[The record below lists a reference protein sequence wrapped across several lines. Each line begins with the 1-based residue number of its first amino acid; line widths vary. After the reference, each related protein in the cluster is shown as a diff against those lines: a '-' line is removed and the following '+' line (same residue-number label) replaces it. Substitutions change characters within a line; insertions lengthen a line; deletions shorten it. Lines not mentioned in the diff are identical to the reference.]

1 MPLFSHRS
9 SAASAVSSSA
19 YSSKPLKAHKPSSA
33 PASARI
39 PVPII
44 VFSLISAFIGIA
56 GTVFA
61 ITAGRARVQPVPVY
75 RCGGSEA
82 TFRAFHSS
90 SGSRKFGGD
99 VGNGGVLVERPKLL
113 GFVGIQTGFESG
125 DRREALR
132 STWFPSDP
140 DGLLRLEQATG
151 LAFRFV
157 IGRSKDAKKMAELQ
171 KEIEKYRD
179 FMLIDVEEEYLRL
192 PYKTLAFFKAAYK
205 LFEADYYVKADDDI
219 YLRPDRLATLLAKER
234 SHSRTY
240 IGCMKKGPVITD
252 PKLKW
257 YEKQGNL
264 IGNEYFLHAYGP
276 IYVLSA
282 EIVASLAAARN
293 GSLRMFNNEDVSI
306 GSWMLA
312 MNVHHEDNR
321 AVCDPHC
328 SPTSIAVWDI
338 PKCSGLCNPATR
350 LKELH
355 KIDMCSK
362 SPTLPPDDDV
372 DQ

>member
-1 MPLFSHRS
+1 MPLFSLRHS
-9 SAASAVSSSA
+9 PSLPTSTSKTIKPHKSGFTPSSSR
-19 YSSKPLKAHKPSSA
+19 YPLHFL
-33 PASARI
+33 I
-39 PVPII
+39 
-44 VFSLISAFIGIA
+44 FSLVSLLIGLAGTIFAISAIRRPRPLP
-56 GTVFA
+56 VF
-61 ITAGRARVQPVPVY
+61 
-75 RCGGSEA
+75 RCGRSED
-82 TFRAFHSS
+82 TFRAFYSS
-90 SGSRKFGGD
+90 SGSNKLGD
-99 VGNGGVLVERPKLL
+99 DNAALNDRPKLL
-113 GFVGIQTGFESG
+113 GFVGIQTGFDSV
-125 DRREALR
+125 DRRAALR

-157 IGRSKDAKKMAELQ
+157 IGRSNDAKKMARLE
-171 KEIEKYRD
+171 KEVEKYRD

-234 SHSRTY
+234 THAMTY

-252 PKLKW
+252 PKMKW
-257 YEKQGNL
+257 YEKSGHL

-282 EIVASLAAARN
+282 EVVASLAAARN
-293 GSLRMFNNEDVSI
+293 NSLRMFNNEDVTI

-321 AVCDPHC
+321 AICDPRC
-328 SPTSIAVWDI
+328 TPTSIAVWDI
-338 PKCSGLCNPATR
+338 PKCSGLCNPASR
-350 LKELH
+350 MRELH

-362 SPTLPPDDDV
+362 SPTLPADEK
-372 DQ
+372 